1 MAQELIL
8 AVIVSFDIFLAAAA
22 YRAGKIR
29 IPISSAAV
37 ICFLSSLFLAV
48 SLLFSDFLSRIIP
61 IGICE
66 IAGFIILTSIGIITI
81 FKSLFRSFVRQLSQR
96 GELSLR
102 PKSSGIVI
110 KLYLDDTAADFDCSK
125 ILSAREAAALALAGS
140 LDSVATGLS
149 CGYNEINPAI
159 SAVFAFI
166 AGFAAIILGSFAGKS
181 TAGMK
186 HDFSWLGGTALIA
199 FAIFEFVR

>member
-8 AVIVSFDIFLAAAA
+8 AVIVSFDTFLASAA

-29 IPISSAAV
+29 IPVLSAVV

-61 IGICE
+61 IGVCE
-66 IAGFIILTSIGIITI
+66 IAGFIILTSIGIITML
-81 FKSLFRSFVRQLSQR
+81 KSFFRALVRQLSQR

-125 ILSAREAAALALAGS
+125 TLSAREAAALALAGS

-166 AGFAAIILGSFAGKS
+166 AGFAAIILGGIAGKRA
-181 TAGMK
+181 AGMN
-186 HDFSWLGGTALIA
+186 HDFSWLGGAALIA
-199 FAIFEFVR
+199 FAVYEFIK